1 MLPNNTWSLLDAQLD
16 EAAWKTLHSLKM
28 SFFLMG
34 HSLMHICAWFH
45 LWLMIQ
51 RVSGLK
57 AILEILKFNPLGLQM
72 SFWSTDGE
80 FQSHAERRFDLGRTV
95 AQMGLPSPHRCY
107 LSPLYTNRPL
117 VEEKI
122 AIVKQVFRF
131 FFPPSS
137 SPSSHINMC
146 LSLGSRQVS
155 LKLSSDQTKK
165 TDFWQNKKCP
175 CGPRRPQK
183 AKFRHK

>member
-72 SFWSTDGE
+72 SIWGTDGE
-80 FQSHAERRFDLGRTV
+80 FQSHTERRFDLGRTV

-117 VEEKI
+117 VEKKI

-131 FFPPSS
+131 FFPLP
-137 SPSSHINMC
+137 PPLRHILIC
-146 LSLGSRQVS
+146 ACHWAR
-155 LKLSSDQTKK
+155 DR
-165 TDFWQNKKCP
+165 F
-175 CGPRRPQK
+175 
-183 AKFRHK
+183 H